1 MLKNIKE
8 HLAVGSIAD
17 LDKLQEIHQQG
28 YHTIIDL
35 CTEKEGNLL
44 DEKAMTDLGFKH
56 FHIPVSVQNLNMD
69 TLNKIQEAINCASQY
84 VYIRCA
90 SGLRAGVM
98 TLLTI
103 ADEENWTQEQYQ
115 EEFNKLGLQHK
126 PDCPLENFA
135 QNYFTHHKEKK
146 S

>member
-1 MLKNIKE
+1 MLKNIRE
-8 HLAVGSIAD
+8 HLAIGSIVD
-17 LDKLQEIHQQG
+17 TDKLQEIHQQG

-35 CTEKEGNLL
+35 CTEREGNLL
-44 DEKAMTDLGFKH
+44 DEKAMTDLGFKYLN
-56 FHIPVSVQNLNMD
+56 IPVSPQNINMD
-69 TLNKIQEAINCASQY
+69 TLNNIKEAINCAPQY

-115 EEFNKLGLQHK
+115 AEFAKLELQHK
-126 PDCPLENFA
+126 ENCPLKDFTE
-135 QNYFTHHKEKK
+135 NYFTQQ
-146 S
+146 